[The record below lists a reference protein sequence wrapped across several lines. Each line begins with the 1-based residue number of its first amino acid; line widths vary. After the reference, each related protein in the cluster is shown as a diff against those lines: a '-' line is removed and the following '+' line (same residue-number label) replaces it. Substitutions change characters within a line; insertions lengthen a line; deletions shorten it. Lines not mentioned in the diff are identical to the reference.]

1 VTVIDPSYRVTLF
14 NQRAGEIVGRIVE
27 TGTPMNRWDVRLF
40 HLDGTP
46 MAFAERVSVRALA
59 GETVRDFTYEMR
71 EPERDPYV
79 VRASS
84 APIRD
89 ASGEVVRAVSI
100 FEDVTEEIR
109 RAEADTNFVANAAHQ
124 IRSPI
129 AAIASASGALA
140 AGAKDLPA
148 ARDRFLDHIA
158 REVARMEQ
166 LAAGLLALARA
177 ERGETPASLS
187 LLALRPIL
195 QRVIDRSSPKNGV
208 GLELTCPANLTAFTN
223 EALVSEALA
232 NVVMNAMQ
240 HTPRGTVTVR
250 GQESPDGASIEI
262 CDEGRGVPSADRERI
277 FERFFRGSA
286 PAGTGVGLGLS
297 IAAAATTAAGGAL
310 ELVDSPVGACFR
322 FNFRGLL
329 G

>member
-27 TGTPMNRWDVRLF
+27 TGTPMNTWDVRLF
-40 HLDGTP
+40 HLDGTA
-46 MAFAERVSVRALA
+46 MAFDERVSVRALA

-124 IRSPI
+124 IRGPI
-129 AAIASASGALA
+129 AAIASASAALT
-140 AGAKDLPA
+140 AGAKEDPT
-148 ARDRFLDHIA
+148 ARDRFLEHIA

-166 LAAGLLALARA
+166 LAAGLLTLARA
-177 ERGETPASLS
+177 ERGEFQPPLS
-187 LLALRPIL
+187 LIALRPLL
-195 QRVIDRSSPKNGV
+195 QRVIDRSSPKDGV
-208 GLELTCPANLTAFTN
+208 DLELTCPAHLTAYTN
-223 EALVSEALA
+223 EALVSEAVA
-232 NVVMNAMQ
+232 SVVMNAVQ
-240 HTPRGTVTVR
+240 HTNRGTVRLR
-250 GQESPDGASIEI
+250 GRERSDGASIEI
-262 CDEGRGVPSADRERI
+262 CDEGPGIPAVDRERV
-277 FERFFRGSA
+277 FERFFRGSV
-286 PAGTGVGLGLS
+286 PAGTGVGLGLA
-297 IAAAATTAAGGAL
+297 IAATATSAAGGVL
-310 ELVDSPVGACFR
+310 ELVESPVGACFR
-322 FNFRGLL
+322 FSFRGFL